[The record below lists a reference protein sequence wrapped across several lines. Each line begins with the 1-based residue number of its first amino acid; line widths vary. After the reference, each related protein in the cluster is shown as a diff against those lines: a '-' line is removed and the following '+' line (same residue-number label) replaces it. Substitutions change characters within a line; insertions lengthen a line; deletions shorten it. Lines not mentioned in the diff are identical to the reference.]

1 MILAHLLSGYL
12 FGRASGSHDRA
23 VLIAALIGSVA
34 PDFDMLWFY
43 LVDQGQTH
51 HHRFWPHIPLVWA
64 GIAALVLPLI
74 AITARRWLAPAAAF
88 LGAVMM
94 HLVLDTVNGGIM
106 WLWPF
111 SDRLVTLVTVPATR
125 SNWVLSFLTHWSVLA
140 EIAIILAAAILL
152 VRDRHAVRTSR
163 QRIG

>member
-1 MILAHLLSGYL
+1 MILAHLPSGYL
-12 FGRASGSHDRA
+12 FGRASGSCDRA